1 MSKKKY
7 VDLDKA
13 VDIGYLG
20 DWYQSSIDT
29 TVPPVW
35 TDEHLE
41 ELCKDFIVIP
51 KDTALANA
59 EEVRHGKWIIKNNEL
74 HWQDKDYYSLF
85 ITCSECGLTHF
96 LGTTRYAN
104 EYNEQKFKD
113 NNYDKYLFCGNC
125 GAKMDKE

>member
-7 VDLDKA
+7 IDYGKLLEERYRLGLDEMSRISKVNA
-13 VDIGYLG
+13 FNHF
-20 DWYQSSIDT
+20 IDT
-29 TVPPVW
+29 MP
-35 TDEHLE
+35 
-41 ELCKDFIVIP
+41 
-51 KDTALANA
+51 LADV

-74 HWQDKDYYSLF
+74 HWQDKDHYSLF

-113 NNYDKYLFCGNC
+113 NNYELGNTAISYNEKTGEIIC

>member
-7 VDLDKA
+7 VDMDEILERLADMRGDLSEEPQYDEGVEDCLYEIEA
-13 VDIGYLG
+13 MIQYNLPSVD
-20 DWYQSSIDT
+20 
-29 TVPPVW
+29 V
-35 TDEHLE
+35 
-41 ELCKDFIVIP
+41 
-51 KDTALANA
+51 
-59 EEVRHGKWIIKNNEL
+59 EEVRHGKWIIKNNEP
-74 HWQDKDYYSLF
+74 HWQDKDHYSLF

-113 NNYDKYLFCGNC
+113 NNYDEYLFCRKC

>member
-7 VDLDKA
+7 INADVLSCFYKQVDELQHSPDK
-13 VDIGYLG
+13 ISKIKSRFL
-20 DWYQSSIDT
+20 
-29 TVPPVW
+29 
-35 TDEHLE
+35 
-41 ELCKDFIVIP
+41 KNNVIP
-51 KDTALANA
+51 TIQDYKVENV
-59 EEVRHGKWIIKNNEL
+59 EEVRHGKWIIKNNER
-74 HWQDKDYYSLF
+74 HWQDKDHYSLL

-113 NNYDKYLFCGNC
+113 NNYDEYLFCRKC

>member
-7 VDLDKA
+7 IDLDKA

-59 EEVRHGKWIIKNNEL
+59 EEVRHGKWERRIVEENGVAEMK
-74 HWQDKDYYSLF
+74 SV
-85 ITCSECGLTHF
+85 CSECGKTNK
-96 LGTTRYAN
+96 RY
-104 EYNEQKFKD
+104 EPPY
-113 NNYDKYLFCGNC
+113 CPHC
-125 GAKMDKE
+125 GAKMDKEMTEKE